1 MQAQIPRSQERRLSL
16 LSDLEWFK
24 IKEPPRVEHGR
35 NLVVGQKLDAK
46 GRQRH

>member
-24 IKEPPRVEHGR
+24 IEEPPRVEHGR